1 MVVAA
6 AGAGLGPPASSAC
19 CLDLAMQSPR
29 LTVHIKKQLG
39 AFDLNIEF
47 SASSE
52 ILVLFGPS
60 GAGKTQ
66 TLNAIAGLSRPN
78 TGEIALDGEPFFRN
92 RSGVTSVDIPARD
105 RRVGYVFQQ
114 YALFPHLTALEN
126 VAYPLWRKPGARVR
140 AMSLLERM
148 RLSDHVYQY
157 PDELSGGQQQR
168 VAIARAL
175 AAEPRVLLLD
185 EPFSALDAAI
195 RERLHEDLRALQQE
209 SGLVVVYVTHN
220 LDDALSIGHRLAVVQ
235 GGRVAQIGSVEDV
248 YVRPASSA
256 AMEVLG
262 IPNRMVA
269 MVASIAPDRLV
280 LDWHGLLL
288 EAPLQPVRVKQS
300 VPAYIRPE
308 AIRILPPG
316 ERATGAC
323 GSPVSGKI
331 SSVQVG
337 RHFRLVRI
345 VLPNRCVIE
354 AHLPLS
360 SDYNLPRLEVG
371 ANADLEI
378 PANAVVLT
386 SEQRD

>member
-1 MVVAA
+1 
-6 AGAGLGPPASSAC
+6 
-19 CLDLAMQSPR
+19 MQSPR

-66 TLNAIAGLSRPN
+66 TLNAIAGLSRPDA
-78 TGEIALDGEPFFRN
+78 GEIALDGEPFFRK
-92 RSGVTSVDIPARD
+92 RSGVTSIDIPARD

-126 VAYPLWRKPGARVR
+126 VAYALWRKASARAR

-148 RLSDHVYQY
+148 RLSDHVHQY

-195 RERLHEDLRALQQE
+195 RERLHEDLRAVQQE

-235 GGRVAQIGSVEDV
+235 GGRVAQIGSIEDV
-248 YVRPASSA
+248 YVRPASST

-269 MVASIAPDRLV
+269 TVATIGTEKLV
-280 LDWHGLLL
+280 LDWNGLLL
-288 EAPLQPVRVKQS
+288 EAPLQPVRVNQS
-300 VPAYIRPE
+300 VLAYIRPE
-308 AIRILPPG
+308 AIRILTPG

-323 GSPVSGKI
+323 RSPVSGRIK
-331 SSVQVG
+331 SVQVG
-337 RHFRLVRI
+337 RHFRLVR
-345 VLPNRCVIE
+345 VALPNRCVIE

-360 SDYNLPRLEVG
+360 SGHNLPWLEAG
-371 ANADLEI
+371 AETDLEI
-378 PANAVVLT
+378 PTNAVVLS
-386 SEQRD
+386 SEQLE

>member
-1 MVVAA
+1 
-6 AGAGLGPPASSAC
+6 
-19 CLDLAMQSPR
+19 MQSPR
-29 LTVHIKKQLG
+29 LTVHIRKQLG

-66 TLNAIAGLSRPN
+66 TLNAIAGLSRPDG
-78 TGEIALDGEPFFRN
+78 GEITLDGEPFFRN
-92 RSGVTSVDIPARD
+92 KTGVTSVDIPARD

-126 VAYPLWRKPGARVR
+126 VAYALWRKPTARVR
-140 AMSLLERM
+140 ATALLERL
-148 RLSDHVYQY
+148 RLGEHVHQY

-185 EPFSALDAAI
+185 EPFSALDATI
-195 RERLHEDLRALQQE
+195 RERLHEDLRAVQQE

-220 LDDALSIGHRLAVVQ
+220 LDDALSIGNRLAVVQ
-235 GGRVAQIGSVEDV
+235 GGRVAQIGSIEDV
-248 YVRPASSA
+248 YVRPASST

-262 IPNRMVA
+262 IPNRMA
-269 MVASIAPDRLV
+269 ATVASIGTDKLV
-280 LDWHGLLL
+280 LDWNGLLL
-288 EAPLQPVRVKQS
+288 EAPLQPVGVKQS
-300 VPAYIRPE
+300 VFAYIRPE
-308 AIRILPPG
+308 AIRILTRG
-316 ERATGAC
+316 ERATDGCA
-323 GSPVSGKI
+323 SAVSGRIK
-331 SSVQVG
+331 SVQVG

-345 VLPNRCVIE
+345 ALSNRCVIE

-360 SDYNLPRLEVG
+360 TDYNLAGLEAG
-371 ANADLEI
+371 AEIDLEI
-378 PANAVVLT
+378 P
-386 SEQRD
+386 